1 MLNESISI
9 LNSRTK
15 IQFDEVLNYKMFKNK
30 TDVLDNQ
37 LIFYFKQFDL
47 FYLAKVFGDLIWKS
61 RMINNQYL

>member
-15 IQFDEVLNYKMFKNK
+15 IQFDEVLKYKMFKNK

-47 FYLAKVFGDLIWKS
+47 FYLAKVFGGLI
-61 RMINNQYL
+61 

>member
-15 IQFDEVLNYKMFKNK
+15 IQFDEVLKYKMFKNK
-30 TDVLDNQ
+30 IDVLDKQ

-47 FYLAKVFGDLIWKS
+47 FYLAKVFGGLI
-61 RMINNQYL
+61 